1 MSLPPGTRLGPY
13 EVSAL
18 IGVGGMGEVYRAT
31 DTKLGRAVA
40 IKVLPESV
48 ARSAERLARFDREA
62 RTLALVNH
70 PNIAAIYGLEDA
82 AVSKALVM
90 ELVEGS
96 TVADLLLKGAI
107 PVDEALLIARQI
119 AEALEA
125 AHERGIIH
133 RDLKPANIKRRPD
146 GTVKVLDFGLA
157 KAIEPT
163 GATRDGQAEAMTITT
178 PAMTQAGIV
187 LGTAAYMSP
196 EQARG
201 ADVDRRTDIWAFG
214 CVVYEMLSGRPAF
227 AGQTVPDT
235 LAAIV
240 GREPDWTVLPTDTPP
255 VILRL
260 LRRCLRKER
269 NARLDS
275 AAVLRMEIDES
286 RTQTETQTG
295 VIVKAKP
302 SGRGW
307 VSALVVGLL
316 VMAVSVVL
324 YFSPTAVIAPETRLE
339 MSTPSTML
347 PLHFALSP
355 DGRRVVFV
363 ASGEG
368 AQRLWLRP
376 LDDTAARPIAG
387 TDGAEYPFWSTDGR
401 SIGFFTAGELYRIEL
416 AGGAAQHL
424 AAGGSG
430 TGGSWSAD
438 GSILF
443 TPNLFGPVFAVA
455 ASGGQTARITEIDAS
470 AGGHRFPSF
479 LPDGRRF
486 LFYSTDPKAPGIYLG
501 SRDGG
506 TPKRLI
512 AAQTF
517 GAFLP
522 PDRIVFVREQ
532 ALVAQRLD
540 LRRGELTGESV
551 TLADGV
557 GYDAATGLGGFS
569 VSRNGVVAY
578 RSGSTSHQLTWYDRS
593 GKPEGEVGKPDFNN
607 LLGPALSP
615 DERTVA
621 VSRTVQNNSGVWVI
635 DLRRGG
641 VTPLTADAGVESH
654 AVWSPTGERVAYESS
669 RDWNIFTHSTN
680 GPGVGELLVDAPELQ
695 RPADW
700 SREGILL
707 YDQMIGN
714 SGQHD
719 IWAMEVARGARTATR
734 FVASSAD
741 ERNAQFS
748 PDGRWVAY
756 ETNESGEYQI
766 VVQSFPT
773 PTRTRPVSIDGGVQP
788 RWRADGRELYFIGP
802 GKTLMAAPVTAFG
815 STFEVGKPVALFST
829 RIVSGR
835 IADIHAQ
842 YAVSRDG
849 RFLINETTDVRTA
862 PITLILNWVPR

>member
-368 AQRLWLRP
+368 AQRLWLRT

-748 PDGRWVAY
+748 PGGRWVAY

>member
-368 AQRLWLRP
+368 AQRLWLRT

>member
-1 MSLPPGTRLGPY
+1 
-13 EVSAL
+13 
-18 IGVGGMGEVYRAT
+18 
-31 DTKLGRAVA
+31 VA

-368 AQRLWLRP
+368 AQRLWLRT

-470 AGGHRFPSF
+470 AGGHRFPTF